1 MHEHVLDEICQLS
14 LGPQCKDAPTGRYST
29 DLHLWNW
36 IIFPQ
41 IFVNFPSKFGIFFEN
56 VNFWFKLFFFFKKI
70 SKFGYHKFG
79 KEKRKKA
86 KRRSESHI

>member
-14 LGPQCKDAPTGRYST
+14 LGPQCKDAPTGRYSA

-41 IFVNFPSKFGIFFEN
+41 IFVNFPPKFGIFFEN
-56 VNFWFKLFFFFKKI
+56 VNFWFKLFFYFSRKN
-70 SKFGYHKFG
+70 SKFRIHKFG
-79 KEKRKKA
+79 KEKR
-86 KRRSESHI
+86 RSESHI